1 MAEKI
6 LLLHEKA
13 LRYRF
18 DFDQTLNDFK
28 AIHIWDDAYYR
39 MQRYSFKRLVFI
51 YETLLELPLEII
63 HGNTLDVL
71 KAQNVEQIVIPQ
83 TGDQALTNL
92 FKEIEKIKTVQYLSE
107 TPFVPIDRT
116 FQFKRFFKYWNQAKK
131 TAFLNN
137 GNLCA

>member
-18 DFDQTLNDFK
+18 DFDQTSNDFK

-51 YETLLELPLEII
+51 YETLLPAIVTNVPEAL
-63 HGNTLDVL
+63 L
-71 KAQNVEQIVIPQ
+71 KLVDPEPSV
-83 TGDQALTNL
+83 
-92 FKEIEKIKTVQYLSE
+92 
-107 TPFVPIDRT
+107 
-116 FQFKRFFKYWNQAKK
+116 
-131 TAFLNN
+131 
-137 GNLCA
+137 

>member
-18 DFDQTLNDFK
+18 DFDQTSNDFK

-63 HGNTLDVL
+63 HGNTQRTKVR
-71 KAQNVEQIVIPQ
+71 KSSRMHSAQDP
-83 TGDQALTNL
+83 L
-92 FKEIEKIKTVQYLSE
+92 
-107 TPFVPIDRT
+107 
-116 FQFKRFFKYWNQAKK
+116 
-131 TAFLNN
+131 
-137 GNLCA
+137 